1 MFFPLLLR
9 VLYTRRSIVQFCIQL
24 IDNSLCIL
32 YHGIKKANHCQYILN
47 SLQDPHSCDA
57 KRRAVKCLDELT
69 S

>member
-32 YHGIKKANHCQYILN
+32 YHGIKKKQIIISIFSIPCRIRTPATQKGGL
-47 SLQDPHSCDA
+47 
-57 KRRAVKCLDELT
+57 
-69 S
+69 